1 MEERNVNRR
10 KVRNSPT
17 CENEVDPEGR
27 THGPKGTEQGLDVYL
42 SIRMD
47 EHTVP
52 GPKTASKP
60 DAIIFPAER
69 GNPDVLPLRWEP
81 TP

>member
-10 KVRNSPT
+10 KVRNSTT
-17 CENEVDPEGR
+17 CENEVDLRGR
-27 THGPKGTEQGLDVYL
+27 THGPKGMEQGSCMYL
-42 SIRMD
+42 NAGTD
-47 EHTVP
+47 ERIVP
-52 GPKTASKP
+52 GLKTASKP

-69 GNPDVLPLRWEP
+69 GNPDALPLQWEP

>member
-1 MEERNVNRR
+1 MEERNVNRW

-27 THGPKGTEQGLDVYL
+27 THGPKGMGQGLGAYL
-42 SIRMD
+42 NAQTD
-47 EHTVP
+47 EHSVS
-52 GPKTASKP
+52 GLKTASKP

-69 GNPDVLPLRWEP
+69 GNPDALPFRWEP